1 MHFRSCIY
9 LATHNTGAASSKSYL
24 WPITDTECQVWTQIL
39 RSTFLKLIPWRLQ
52 MSIEK
57 TIPNTFLI
65 MTVSTSIII
74 YLFSKNCWRSF
85 IFNKNPY
92 HFHNKTQF
100 CIFEHIT
107 NSSFCHVF
115 VKNTT
120 FVTFQS
126 LGIINNSNQNTCSSL
141 LNITIFGEW
150 SN

>member
-1 MHFRSCIY
+1 MCQYVQVSVSLSKIGSVGY
-9 LATHNTGAASSKSYL
+9 NTGAASSKSYL

-92 HFHNKTQF
+92 HFHNNTQF

-115 VKNTT
+115 VIKMG
-120 FVTFQS
+120 FVTFQD
-126 LGIINNSNQNTCSSL
+126 IENNQEYKPKHNKS
-141 LNITIFGEW
+141 
-150 SN
+150 